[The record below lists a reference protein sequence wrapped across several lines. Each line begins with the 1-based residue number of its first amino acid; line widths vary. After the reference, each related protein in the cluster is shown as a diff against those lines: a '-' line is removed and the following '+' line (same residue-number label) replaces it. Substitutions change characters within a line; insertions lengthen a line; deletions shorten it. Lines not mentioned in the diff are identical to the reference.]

1 MHPKWMYANHSI
13 EEKVR
18 SVVNAVTSFVIWH
31 LVEYV
36 NQPGRVKIWL
46 RLINV
51 SSIRRTKFVEEAMSA
66 IDERQDQY
74 IVGRSE
80 QLALFRR
87 HLTSKAVDGKT
98 IWNLYGTAGVGKSF
112 LLDSFRRQAQR
123 AGVIMVVLDS
133 RDYNHTGDMFCRQL
147 LSQLPALPGE
157 RTPGSNSLAACMTK
171 LQQFASEAKVVLAL
185 DTYEEMG
192 ELDGWL
198 RDQLVQW
205 LPDNVLLLIAG
216 RYKLKGSWIL
226 SPALRERLL
235 FMPLGNLTDS
245 DSAVYLQQCG
255 ITDEHHIARI
265 RLKTG
270 GHPLA
275 LALAADVSPN
285 VDWMNASMDETRWF
299 DHLVSA
305 WLREAPDAH
314 LRKVVEAAAVL
325 LRINREVLQVVMDQE
340 IDDDTFSQLISL
352 SFVRKTE
359 RGWMLHDLMRLALRK
374 QLEERTPAYYERLK
388 GRAAQYYAARI
399 RHSAPYRNTEWEVG
413 ELFYYTGI
421 PMIRALLQSYSR
433 GQYVWEPLTQSNLSE
448 GEAYLHRRL
457 HEATPLKLTG
467 TDPETDQAYDEFV
480 GKEDM
485 TYTIQHL
492 NLRTWV
498 QLDPQAAM
506 LLRSTDGRIMGLAVI
521 VPIHK
526 TTLPILYEDPF
537 SSPYLTSLPPSER
550 KLLEVEPPDQAG
562 WFIRTIDYGDWQNTD
577 MVIEAMY
584 LLFSYMCSGG
594 IFITSPP
601 PMSFFHDAHLNLGF
615 QLAPGIVH
623 CNYDG
628 KTPTPT
634 FVLDT
639 RGDKLELFLR
649 FLLRRGGFPDEL
661 HVSNNHMMQLSSRER
676 EVAALVLEGLTN
688 AEIARALYVSEITVK
703 KHVSSIY
710 SKLSVKGRSQ
720 LIKLLAGSSLQS

>member
-1 MHPKWMYANHSI
+1 M
-13 EEKVR
+13 
-18 SVVNAVTSFVIWH
+18 
-31 LVEYV
+31 LVKY
-36 NQPGRVKIWL
+36 GGTL
-46 RLINV
+46 
-51 SSIRRTKFVEEAMSA
+51 VEEAMSA
-66 IDERQDQY
+66 IEDRQDRY
-74 IVGRSE
+74 LVGRSE

-87 HLTSKAVDGKT
+87 HISGEAVDGKT

-123 AGVIMVVLDS
+123 TGAIMVVLDS
-133 RDYNHTGDMFCRQL
+133 RDYNHTVDRFCRQL
-147 LSQLPALPGE
+147 LSQLPDSPGE
-157 RTPGSNSLAACMTK
+157 SAHDLNTLDECITK
-171 LQQFASEAKVVLAL
+171 LRQLASVTKVVLAL
-185 DTYEEMG
+185 DTYEEMS

-198 RDQLVQW
+198 RDQLVQR
-205 LPDNVLLLIAG
+205 LPDNSLLLIAG
-216 RYKLKGSWIL
+216 RYKLEGSWIL
-226 SPALRERLL
+226 SPPLRERLF

-245 DSAVYLQQCG
+245 DSAAYLQQCG
-255 ITDEHHIARI
+255 IRDDQHIARI

-275 LALAADVSPN
+275 LALAADVTPDA
-285 VDWMNASMDETRWF
+285 DWMNASTDEARWF
-299 DHLVSA
+299 DQLVSA
-305 WLREAPDAH
+305 WLREVPDAH
-314 LRKVVEAAAVL
+314 LRKVVEAAAGL
-325 LRINREVLQVVMDQE
+325 LRINREVLHVIMDQD

-359 RGWMLHDLMRLALRK
+359 RGWMLHDLMRLAMRK
-374 QLEERTPAYYERLK
+374 QLEERTPAYYERLR

-421 PMIRALLQSYSR
+421 PLIRALLQSYSR

-448 GEAYLHRRL
+448 GEAYLQRRL
-457 HEATPLKLTG
+457 HEATPLRLSG
-467 TDPETDQAYDEFV
+467 MDPETDMAYDEFV

-485 TYTIQHL
+485 IYTIQHL

-498 QLDPQAAM
+498 QLDSQAAM

-521 VPIHK
+521 VPMHK
-526 TTLPILYEDPF
+526 ATLPILYEDPF
-537 SSPYLTSLPPSER
+537 SSPYLQSLSQEER

-562 WFIRTIDYGDWQNTD
+562 WFIRTIDYGDWQNSD
-577 MVIEAMY
+577 MVLEAMY
-584 LLFSYMCSGG
+584 LLFSYMCAGG

-615 QLAPGIVH
+615 HLAPGIVH

-639 RGDKLELFLR
+639 RGDKLEQFLR
-649 FLLRRGGFPDEL
+649 FLLRRGGFPNEL
-661 HVSNNHMMQLSSRER
+661 HVKSSHEMQLSARER

-688 AEIARALYVSEITVK
+688 SEIARALYVSEITVK

-710 SKLSVKGRSQ
+710 SKLSVKGRSH
-720 LIKLLAGSSLQS
+720 LIKLLAGTPLSS